1 MDEASAPASIC
12 VLRMSAL
19 GDVVMTVPLL
29 RTLQRAF
36 PRTRLYWIVARP
48 FDALVQGLS
57 GVELIVIDKPRSLL
71 SLWRL
76 WRQLRA
82 YRFDW
87 LLVPQAS
94 TRANIV
100 TAMTRAK
107 RKIGFGALHA
117 RELQRLFVD
126 ETVPAAPEH
135 LVDSF
140 LQFATHLGVREHV
153 IEWNLPL
160 RADEIEWARAQLAGS
175 RGIKLAVVLAA
186 SKAERNWPLERYRE
200 TLERLGARWPLTVV
214 LIGGPGPDERA
225 LADALERELR
235 VPVRDLVGATNLR
248 QLAAVMGEV
257 DALLAP
263 DTGPL
268 HIAQAMKTPVVGLY
282 AVAPAK
288 KSGPYLE
295 PQWTVDVF
303 AEAATTILGRHPSR
317 VGWQKKVHDERA
329 LRLIKVDAVVD
340 KLDQLFEHRGFK
352 PEPTR
357 EREGPPQAR
366 TPERG
371 ARR

>member
-1 MDEASAPASIC
+1 MDASEAPASIC

-48 FDALVQGLS
+48 FDALVEGLS
-57 GVELIVIDKPRSLL
+57 GVEVIVIDKPRGPLT
-71 SLWRL
+71 LWRL
-76 WRQLRA
+76 WRQMQRYA
-82 YRFDW
+82 FDW

-100 TAMTRAK
+100 TAVTRAK

-117 RELQRLFVD
+117 RELQRLFVH
-126 ETVPAAPEH
+126 ETVPALPEH

-160 RADEIEWARAQLAGS
+160 RADEIAWARAQLAGS

-186 SKAERNWPLERYRE
+186 SKSERNWPLERYRE
-200 TLERLGARWPLTVV
+200 TLERLARRWPLTVV
-214 LIGGPGPDERA
+214 LIGGPGPDERT
-225 LADALERELR
+225 LADALKREVR
-235 VPVRDLVGATNLR
+235 VVVRDLVGRTDLR

-303 AEAATTILGRHPSR
+303 AEAATTILGRAPER

-329 LRLIKVDAVVD
+329 LQLIKVDAVVD
-340 KLDQLFEHRGFK
+340 KLDRLFEHRGFE
-352 PEPTR
+352 PEPMR
-357 EREGPPQAR
+357 
-366 TPERG
+366 
-371 ARR
+371 